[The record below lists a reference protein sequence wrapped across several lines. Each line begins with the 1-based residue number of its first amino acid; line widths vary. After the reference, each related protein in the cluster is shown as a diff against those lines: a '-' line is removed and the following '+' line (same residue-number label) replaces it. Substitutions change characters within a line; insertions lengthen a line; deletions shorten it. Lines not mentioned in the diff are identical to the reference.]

1 MGVTVNKFRLSE
13 NIDIWNFH
21 AKIRDIMGSI
31 LRKRSSSKLCF
42 NQFKK
47 NTRYIFSPNLG
58 NKKL

>member
-21 AKIRDIMGSI
+21 AKIRDMGSI
-31 LRKRSSSKLCF
+31 LKKRSSSKLCF
-42 NQFKK
+42 NQFTK
-47 NTRYIFSPNLG
+47 NTLYIFSPNLG